1 MRFTDSR
8 GTLDVIREISRTAM
22 QDVNAPTS
30 PFPEVSRTSSLGSS
44 DQDRPVILIAED
56 DRMTRAMISHILTN
70 DGYRVVEAEDGETCL
85 AAYQK
90 SPPNLV
96 LLDAMMPGMNGFE
109 CCGELM
115 KFPESAY
122 TPILM
127 ITGLEDQTSVDWA
140 FDVGA
145 SDYITKPIHWPVLRQ
160 RVRIQLERTQL
171 HKKLEEANKRLTYL
185 ASVDE
190 LTQLPN
196 RRAFTEA
203 LNREWRRM
211 AREKSSLALIMID
224 IDYFKVY
231 NDTYGHPVG
240 DSCLFQVARVIHTCV
255 RRPADLPSRYGGEE
269 FAVILPNTTLSG
281 AIHVAENMRLSVQ
294 RLMIP
299 HKNSANGPYVS
310 LSLGVASVIPDIQ
323 EMESETP
330 LLLAADQALYKAKA
344 EGRNRVC
351 VDQTLSTIESEQ
363 LIVDSV

>member
-1 MRFTDSR
+1 MRFPDSL

-22 QDVNAPTS
+22 HDLNAPSFSFT
-30 PFPEVSRTSSLGSS
+30 EVSKTSAHRGS

-56 DRMTRAMISHILTN
+56 DRMTRAMISHILAN

-115 KFPESAY
+115 KLPESAY

-171 HKKLEEANKRLTYL
+171 YKQLEEANRKLTHL
-185 ASVDE
+185 ASIDE

-196 RRAFTEA
+196 RRVFSET
-203 LNREWRRM
+203 LQREWRRM
-211 AREKSSLALIMID
+211 AREQSHLSLILAD
-224 IDYFKVY
+224 IDCFKAY
-231 NDTYGHPVG
+231 NDTYGHLFG
-240 DSCLFQVARVIHTCV
+240 DNCLFQVASVIGQCV
-255 RRPADLPSRYGGEE
+255 KRPGDIPARYGGEE
-269 FAVILPNTTLSG
+269 FAVILPNTPLEG
-281 AIHVAENMRLSVQ
+281 AAHVAEDIGRAVRALA
-294 RLMIP
+294 IP
-299 HKNSANGPYVS
+299 HKNSVASPHVT
-310 LSLGVASVIPDIQ
+310 LSLGVASVVPDLQ
-323 EMESETP
+323 SMGSET
-330 LLLAADQALYKAKA
+330 LLILAADKVLYQAKS
-344 EGRNRVC
+344 EGRDRVQIDHTLQTQG
-351 VDQTLSTIESEQ
+351 VDVLRSEEA
-363 LIVDSV
+363 